1 MTGTQTHASTH
12 QSMLTSYSWQLQK
25 VRRETPKG
33 PPDLSEQKENTDRI
47 LLPIPWFKIF
57 KTVQFRNVFSF
68 LLWKQHDP
76 LLNSL
81 WCNSCNIW
89 GLTTLLYLPHIKVSL
104 NYHRKHSGSDT
115 YREVSIRWT
124 HLTGPQSGFHWHH
137 RHTAVIYFVPI
148 NLEPLETEKWVSY
161 QNLVF

>member
-68 LLWKQHDP
+68 LSMETAWSLAKFTMMQQLQHLGLD
-76 LLNSL
+76 NSFV
-81 WCNSCNIW
+81 
-89 GLTTLLYLPHIKVSL
+89 LTPYK
-104 NYHRKHSGSDT
+104 
-115 YREVSIRWT
+115 SILELSQKTFRVRYI
-124 HLTGPQSGFHWHH
+124 QRSFHQMNPSYW
-137 RHTAVIYFVPI
+137 P
-148 NLEPLETEKWVSY
+148 PKWVSLTP
-161 QNLVF
+161 QTHSSHLFCSN